1 MKNYISNAF
10 SMNMIATEESEFDLL
25 VETIDRHCTT
35 SFFSFLKDFLET
47 ASFCIGNQATCDL
60 FQVVTGVECVA
71 NRSDIQLNIG
81 DSILVF
87 QYNGPRLEQGL
98 TEIPEGG
105 KVRMYLV
112 TMALAVSE

>member
-25 VETIDRHCTT
+25 VETIDKHDMT
-35 SFFSFLKDFLET
+35 SFLTDFLET

-60 FQVVTGVECVA
+60 FQVVTGFECVA

-98 TEIPEGG
+98 TKIPEGG
-105 KVRMYLV
+105 KIRMYLV